1 MLDELRVVGDHH
13 VFHSIIRTSVKLGEA
28 PLVGRPIT
36 SYAGSSEAARQ
47 YRELAREVIELG
59 QD

>member
-13 VFHSIIRTSVKLGEA
+13 VFHTIIRNTVKLGEA

-36 SYAGSSEAARQ
+36 SYASGSEAART

-59 QD
+59 QA